1 MVNHIFRARRFIY
14 SVFSKTLII
23 VILLTLLTP
32 NSLIISHSIKR
43 TLTDIPEE
51 IRSELLQL
59 LGTAQASAEEFESD
73 VPNPK
78 SNTTIPPSLETA
90 PLPLASLVPS
100 STPSST
106 PSHSPEASNIPPQL
120 GSPSVSPS
128 FPIQKSLTVPS
139 ADTWDTYEAI
149 GSMFKQTKWKKVSK
163 PAVYQDVVV
172 KQGYNDCKD
181 VQRTQD
187 TWVDKWCTS
196 YRDLWINYWRD
207 NKGNWG

>member
-1 MVNHIFRARRFIY
+1 MVNHVLRARRIIY
-14 SVFSKTLII
+14 SVFNKTLII

-43 TLTDIPEE
+43 TLTEIPEA

-59 LGTAQASAEEFESD
+59 LGTAQASAEEIELD
-73 VPNPK
+73 VLNPK
-78 SNTTIPPSLETA
+78 SDASIPPSLEPTTV
-90 PLPLASLVPS
+90 PPASVVPS
-100 STPSST
+100 STPPPST
-106 PSHSPEASNIPPQL
+106 EDSTVPPQL
-120 GSPSVSPS
+120 DPPSVSKS
-128 FPIQKSLTVPS
+128 FSIQKNLAVPS
-139 ADTWDTYEAI
+139 ADTWYTYEAV
-149 GSMFKQTKWKKVSK
+149 GSLFKQTKWKKVWK

-196 YRDLWINYWRD
+196 YRDVWINYW
-207 NKGNWG
+207 